1 MFHILCQI
9 SCYIFIVQMY
19 HIKINEI
26 QNMPIIAPVVQMYQ
40 IKINENQNM
49 PNIAPVQLYHE

>member
-1 MFHILCQI
+1 
-9 SCYIFIVQMY
+9 MY